1 MVSDLREQD
10 ILGLRDRMINRRPGL
25 RRSFGRFLRDFEKY
39 TEAMDG
45 DSTTSNSR
53 KTPQQ
58 AEYGQRGFRA

>member
-1 MVSDLREQD
+1 MVNELREQD
-10 ILGLRDRMINRRPGL
+10 ILRLRDRMIKRRPGL
-25 RRSFGRFLRDFEKY
+25 RHSFVRFLRDFEKY

-45 DSTTSNSR
+45 DSTTSKSR